1 LKKVF
6 TNGCFDVLHVGHIEM
21 LEFCKSLGEVT
32 VGLNS
37 DSSIKRIKGNE
48 RPINN
53 VTDRIKMLKACRYV
67 DFVVTFEDN
76 TPINLITKL
85 KPDIIVKGG
94 DYLPKDV
101 IGFGISEIIIFNYLE
116 GYSTTNIIK
125 KIKSNSTGVL

>member
-1 LKKVF
+1 MKKVF